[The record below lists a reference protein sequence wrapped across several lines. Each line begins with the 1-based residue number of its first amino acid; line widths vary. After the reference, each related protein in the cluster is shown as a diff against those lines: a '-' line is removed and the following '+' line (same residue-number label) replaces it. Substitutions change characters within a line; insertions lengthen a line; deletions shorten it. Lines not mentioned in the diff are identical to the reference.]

1 MSDVAL
7 VVSADLYEITDQ
19 KTGEELKLHQVWF
32 IAEYREAT
40 DKEKGCKPI
49 KMLTTPEIF
58 HELMNHP
65 LPALFDLD
73 IKVRPGSKNSVAATI
88 TGFRF
93 LSVPKI
99 FPAVVLPKA
108 A

>member
-1 MSDVAL
+1 
-7 VVSADLYEITDQ
+7 
-19 KTGEELKLHQVWF
+19 
-32 IAEYREAT
+32 
-40 DKEKGCKPI
+40 
-49 KMLTTPEIF
+49 
-58 HELMNHP
+58 LMKHP

-93 LSVPKI
+93 LSAPKI
-99 FPAVVLPKA
+99 FPVVPLPKA